1 MSSDPDAATVALA
14 QARAAAARQRL
25 SETAGTLQ
33 ARLNPRV
40 VARDAVDGL
49 TESGEKA
56 LRTGVETARA
66 HPDAVMVGASIAIA
80 WLTRRRI
87 AWLFKR
93 RKRATPQSLARSI
106 PGDWQDAS
114 DSPTRLRGKIDD
126 PNA

>member
-14 QARAAAARQRL
+14 EARAAAARRQL
-25 SETAGTLQ
+25 GETVGTLQ
-33 ARLNPRV
+33 ARLNPRI

-56 LRTGVETARA
+56 LRTSVETARA
-66 HPDAVMVGASIAIA
+66 HPSAVMVGASIALA

-87 AWLFKR
+87 GWLFKR
-93 RKRATPQSLARSI
+93 RGKRATVPPLARSI

-114 DSPTRLRGKIDD
+114 DSPNKAERED
-126 PNA
+126 